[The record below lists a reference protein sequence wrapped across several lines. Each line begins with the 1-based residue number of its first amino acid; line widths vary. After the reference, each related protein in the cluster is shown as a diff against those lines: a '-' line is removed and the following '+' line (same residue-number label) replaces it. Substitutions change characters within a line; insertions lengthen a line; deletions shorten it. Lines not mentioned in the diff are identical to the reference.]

1 MRSYSGFTEK
11 EIETQKIWVTLKVG
25 DLNLGNNFR
34 IPVLDN
40 YSRLLLYIGIP
51 QDLIPDPGSKPS

>member
-1 MRSYSGFTEK
+1 MSNSKSWGFESRK
-11 EIETQKIWVTLKVG
+11 H
-25 DLNLGNNFR
+25 NFR